1 MNSANRGHLDIKDL
15 VDPNHT
21 ALLLVECQNGVIGE
35 KSSFP
40 DLAEVSKHVIPN
52 LGTLAQAARNS
63 KIKVIHGLAMIRN
76 DGWGSNNNARLF
88 GAARRSPVRQLPDT
102 EAVEPIKEIGFDKEL
117 DLLLPRFHGLSPTSG
132 TELDALLR
140 IEEVRT
146 VVVSGVSLNVAIQ
159 NCVFDLINN
168 GYQVVVPIDAV
179 AGVPIEYGKAIIENT
194 LAVLATLTDVESLIK
209 VWS

>member
-1 MNSANRGHLDIKDL
+1 MSSEHLEIKDL
-15 VDPNHT
+15 VDPSHT

-40 DLAEVSKHVIPN
+40 ALAEVSKNIVPN
-52 LGTLAQAARNS
+52 LGKLAKAARNS
-63 KIKVIHGLAMIRN
+63 KIRVIHGLAMIR
-76 DGWGSNNNARLF
+76 DDSWGSNNNARLF
-88 GAARRSPVRQLPDT
+88 GAASHSPVKQLPGT
-102 EAVEPIKEIGFDKEL
+102 EAVEPIKEIGFDKEA
-117 DLLLPRFHGLSPTSG
+117 DILLPRFHGLSPTSG

-140 IEEVRT
+140 NEGVHT
-146 VVVSGVSLNVAIQ
+146 VVVGGVSLNVAIQ

-168 GYQVVVPIDAV
+168 SYQVVVPVDAV
-179 AGVPIEYGKAIIENT
+179 AGVPSEYGKAITENT

>member
-1 MNSANRGHLDIKDL
+1 MSSEHLEIKDL

-35 KSSFP
+35 NSSFP
-40 DLAEVSKHVIPN
+40 ALAEASKNIIAN
-52 LGTLAQAARNS
+52 LGKLAQAARNS
-63 KIKVIHGLAMIRN
+63 KIKVVHGLAMIRN
-76 DGWGSNNNARLF
+76 DDWGSNNNARLF
-88 GAARRSPVRQLPDT
+88 EVGFN
-102 EAVEPIKEIGFDKEL
+102 VESDV
-117 DLLLPRFHGLSPTSG
+117 LLPRFHGLSPTSG

-140 IEEVRT
+140 NEGIST
-146 VVVSGVSLNVAIQ
+146 VVVSGVSLNVAVQ

-168 GYQVVVPIDAV
+168 AYQVVVPVDAV
-179 AGVPIEYGKAIIENT
+179 AGVPPEYGKTIIENT

>member
-1 MNSANRGHLDIKDL
+1 MNREHLEIKDL
-15 VDPNHT
+15 VDPGHT

-35 KSSFP
+35 NSSFP
-40 DLAEVSKHVIPN
+40 ALAEVSKNIVPN
-52 LGTLAQAARNS
+52 LGKLAKAARNS
-63 KIKVIHGLAMIRN
+63 KIRVIHGLAMIRD

-88 GAARRSPVRQLPDT
+88 GAARHSPVRQLPDT
-102 EAVEPIKEIGFDKEL
+102 EAVEPIQEIGFDKEA
-117 DLLLPRFHGLSPTSG
+117 DILLPRFHGLSPSSG

-140 IEEVRT
+140 NEGIHT
-146 VVVSGVSLNVAIQ
+146 VVVCGVSLNVAIQ

-168 GYQVVVPIDAV
+168 SYQVVVPVDAV
-179 AGVPIEYGKAIIENT
+179 EGVPSEYGKAITENT

>member
-1 MNSANRGHLDIKDL
+1 MSSEHLEIKDL

-40 DLAEVSKHVIPN
+40 ALAEASKNIIAN
-52 LGTLAQAARNS
+52 LGKLAQAARNS
-63 KIKVIHGLAMIRN
+63 EIKVIHGLAMVRE

-88 GAARRSPVRQLPDT
+88 GAARRSLIKQLPDT
-102 EAVEPIKEIGFDKEL
+102 ETVEPIKEVGFDSEL
-117 DLLLPRFHGLSPTSG
+117 DVLLPRFHGLSPTSG

-140 IEEVRT
+140 NEEIST
-146 VVVSGVSLNVAIQ
+146 VIVSGVSLNVAVQ

-179 AGVPIEYGKAIIENT
+179 AGVPIEYGKTIIENT
-194 LAVLATLTDVESLIK
+194 LAVLATLTDVESLTK

>member
-1 MNSANRGHLDIKDL
+1 MSSEHLEIKDL

-35 KSSFP
+35 NSSFP
-40 DLAEVSKHVIPN
+40 ALAEASKNIIAN
-52 LGTLAQAARNS
+52 LGKLAQAARNS
-63 KIKVIHGLAMIRN
+63 KIKVVHGLAMIRN
-76 DGWGSNNNARLF
+76 DDWGSNNNARLF
-88 GAARRSPVRQLPDT
+88 GAAHRSPIKQLPDT
-102 EAVEPIKEIGFDKEL
+102 EAVEPIKEVGFNVESDV
-117 DLLLPRFHGLSPTSG
+117 LLPRFHGLSPTSG

-140 IEEVRT
+140 NEGIST
-146 VVVSGVSLNVAIQ
+146 VVVSGVSLNVAVQ

-168 GYQVVVPIDAV
+168 AYQVVVPVDAV
-179 AGVPIEYGKAIIENT
+179 AGVPPEYGKTIIENT

>member
-1 MNSANRGHLDIKDL
+1 MSSEHLEIKDL

-35 KSSFP
+35 NSSFP
-40 DLAEVSKHVIPN
+40 ALAEASKNIIAN
-52 LGTLAQAARNS
+52 LGKLAQAARNS
-63 KIKVIHGLAMIRN
+63 KIKVVHGLAMIRN
-76 DGWGSNNNARLF
+76 DDWGSNNNARLF
-88 GAARRSPVRQLPDT
+88 GAARRSPIKQLPDT
-102 EAVEPIKEIGFDKEL
+102 EAVEPIKEVGFNAESDV
-117 DLLLPRFHGLSPTSG
+117 LLPRFHGLSPTSG

-140 IEEVRT
+140 NEGIST
-146 VVVSGVSLNVAIQ
+146 VVVSGVSLNVPVQ

-168 GYQVVVPIDAV
+168 AYQVVVPIDAV
-179 AGVPIEYGKAIIENT
+179 AGVPPEYGKTIIENT

>member
-1 MNSANRGHLDIKDL
+1 MSNDHHKIKDL

-40 DLAEVSKHVIPN
+40 ALAEASKNMLAN
-52 LGTLAQAARNS
+52 LGKLAQAARNS
-63 KIKVIHGLAMIRN
+63 KIKVIHGLAMVRE
-76 DGWGSNNNARLF
+76 DGWVSNNNARLF
-88 GAARRSPVRQLPDT
+88 GAARRSPIKQLPDS
-102 EAVEPIKEIGFDKEL
+102 EAVEPIKEIGFDSES
-117 DLLLPRFHGLSPTSG
+117 DVLLPRLHGLSPTSG
-132 TELDALLR
+132 TELDALFR
-140 IEEVRT
+140 NEEIST
-146 VVVSGVSLNVAIQ
+146 VVVSGVSLNVAVQ

-168 GYQVVVPIDAV
+168 GYQVVVPVDAV
-179 AGVPIEYGKAIIENT
+179 AGVPFEYGETIIENT

>member
-1 MNSANRGHLDIKDL
+1 MSNDHHKIKDL

-40 DLAEVSKHVIPN
+40 ALAEASKNMLVN
-52 LGTLAQAARNS
+52 LGKLAQAARNS
-63 KIKVIHGLAMIRN
+63 KIKVIHGLAMVRE

-88 GAARRSPVRQLPDT
+88 GAARRSPIKQLPDS
-102 EAVEPIKEIGFDKEL
+102 EAVEPIKEIGFDSES
-117 DLLLPRFHGLSPTSG
+117 DVLLPRLHGLSPTSG
-132 TELDALLR
+132 TELDALFR
-140 IEEVRT
+140 NEEIST
-146 VVVSGVSLNVAIQ
+146 VVVSGVSLNVAVQ

-168 GYQVVVPIDAV
+168 GYQVVVPVDAV
-179 AGVPIEYGKAIIENT
+179 AGVPFEYGETIIENT

>member
-1 MNSANRGHLDIKDL
+1 MSSEHLEMKDL
-15 VDPNHT
+15 VDPSHT

-40 DLAEVSKHVIPN
+40 ALAEVSKNIVPN
-52 LGTLAQAARNS
+52 LGKLAKAARNS
-63 KIKVIHGLAMIRN
+63 KIRVIHGLAMIRN
-76 DGWGSNNNARLF
+76 DSWGSNNNARLF
-88 GAARRSPVRQLPDT
+88 GAARHSPVKQLPDT
-102 EAVEPIKEIGFDKEL
+102 EAVEPIKEIGFDKES
-117 DLLLPRFHGLSPTSG
+117 DVRLPRFHGLSPTSG

-140 IEEVRT
+140 NEGIST
-146 VVVSGVSLNVAIQ
+146 VIVSGVSLNVAVQ

-168 GYQVVVPIDAV
+168 GYQVVVPVDAV
-179 AGVPIEYGKAIIENT
+179 AGVPFEYGKTIIENT